1 VINGLILALAFG
13 LLVAQGMLQ
22 HALER
27 VMEHLP
33 AYMPGGEWF
42 YPSLVLPLVL
52 YMAVGEFSLARGA
65 SLAFVVGYLSDAFSG
80 LPMGLFTF
88 TMVAV
93 FLLARVAGLKLF
105 LHGVVFQVLLTLV
118 AQITG
123 GMLMLG
129 LNVVF
134 ERTRLAIGP
143 AMALVTSQAFAT
155 ALLSPLV
162 FWLVRRVPGVET
174 AKPEES

>member
-1 VINGLILALAFG
+1 MINALMLTLSFG

-22 HALER
+22 HL
-27 VMEHLP
+27 L
-33 AYMPGGEWF
+33 GSQWL

-65 SLAFVVGYLSDAFSG
+65 SLSFVIGYLNDAFSG

-88 TMVAV
+88 SMVAV

-105 LHGVVFQVLLTLV
+105 LHGVVFQVLLTFV
-118 AQITG
+118 ASVVV

-129 LNVVF
+129 LHVVF
-134 ERTRLAIGP
+134 ERNHLAIGP
-143 AMALVTSQAFAT
+143 AMALVGSQGLAT

-162 FWLVRRVPGVET
+162 FALVRRLPGAET
-174 AKPEES
+174 PKPEEG